1 MQGGSLRTARSLV
14 FALALITLL
23 AIAYL
28 SNRAW
33 QDYVE
38 SRTEGQAASQATR
51 ANERLLGWV
60 RDAETGQ
67 RGYLLTGR
75 AEYLVPYQQA
85 SAGITTELQ
94 QLRALQANYP
104 KQVALINRL
113 ESLISDKLTETRNTI
128 EAHDTK
134 GSAAALAIV
143 EDGRGQQ
150 LMDDIRAV
158 SQQIGA
164 AAEEQ
169 LTASRNSVR
178 QHTSQAR
185 LITLIGCAILFAI
198 LIGAFTA
205 NERSSKQRE
214 TLIAELA
221 EANRSSAEVR
231 DLLRTTFYSIGD
243 GVITTDGAGR
253 VQLMNSMAERLTGF
267 REGEAHGKAIEEIF
281 QPAAEGSRPAP
292 GNPLRAALNEG
303 SARAPL
309 STGSGAPIRLRGK
322 SGAEGFVEARATAI
336 RDDAGHIRGAVLVFR
351 DVTERIQSEE
361 RLRQTAKLESLGV
374 LAGGIAHD
382 FNNILVGILG
392 NASLLEEHFPPGSPG
407 RDLVD
412 GLQAA
417 GNRAAR
423 LTSQMLAYSGR
434 GKFVVG
440 ALDLSSEVH
449 EIASLVRASIPKNVE
464 LRLAT
469 ARGLPPVDAD
479 SAQLQQLIMNLV
491 INGAEAVGEDQGYV
505 EVTTSLERVAEKS
518 VIDVLGEALPPGR
531 YLVLSVKDSGHGMDE
546 ATRARI
552 FDPFFTTK
560 FTGRGLG
567 LAAALGI
574 VKGHGGAIEVQSA
587 PGDGAVF
594 RVYFPTA
601 QMAAGFDVETAKH
614 RARTSTPDAPAA

>member
-1 MQGGSLRTARSLV
+1 MHGGSLRTARSLV
-14 FALALITLL
+14 FALALVTLL

-33 QDYVE
+33 QDYVD

-85 SAGITTELQ
+85 PAGITTELQ
-94 QLRALQANYP
+94 QLRASQANYP

-113 ESLISDKLTETRNTI
+113 ERLIGDKLVETRNTI

-134 GSAAALAIV
+134 GPAAAMAIV
-143 EDGRGQQ
+143 EDGHGQQ

-185 LITLIGCAILFAI
+185 LVTLVGCAILLAI
-198 LIGAFTA
+198 LIGAFAA

-214 TLIAELA
+214 NLIAELA
-221 EANRSSAEVR
+221 EANRASAEVR

-243 GVITTDGAGR
+243 GVITTDGAGH

-267 REGEAHGKAIEEIF
+267 SEVEARGKPVEEIF
-281 QPAAEGSRPAP
+281 QTSAEGSRPAP

-303 SARAPL
+303 SAHAAVKMGL
-309 STGSGAPIRLRGK
+309 AASIRLRAK
-322 SGAEGFVEARATAI
+322 SGTEGFVEARATAI
-336 RDDAGHIRGAVLVFR
+336 RDEAGNLRGAVLVFR
-351 DVTERIQSEE
+351 DITERIQSEE

-392 NASLLEEHFPPGSPG
+392 NASLLEECFPPGSTE

-434 GKFVVG
+434 GKFVVR
-440 ALDLSSEVH
+440 ALDLSGEVD

-464 LRLAT
+464 LRLVT
-469 ARGLPPVDAD
+469 ARGLPTIDAD
-479 SAQLQQLIMNLV
+479 SAQLQQLIMNLI
-491 INGAEAVGEDQGYV
+491 INGAEAVGEGRGYV
-505 EVTTSLERVAEKS
+505 EVTTSLERVAEQS
-518 VIDVLGEALPPGR
+518 VTDVLGEAVAPGR

-574 VKGHGGAIEVQSA
+574 VKGHGGSIEVQSA
-587 PGDGAVF
+587 PGQGAAF
-594 RVYFPTA
+594 RVYFPA
-601 QMAAGFDVETAKH
+601 AEMASGFEMEPA
-614 RARTSTPDAPAA
+614 TPLTGASSQPPPGA

>member
-1 MQGGSLRTARSLV
+1 MQSGSLRTARSLV
-14 FALALITLL
+14 FAVALMTLL

-75 AEYLVPYQQA
+75 PEYLEPYRQA
-85 SAGITTELQ
+85 PAGITADLK
-94 QLRALQANYP
+94 QLRALQRSYP
-104 KQVALINRL
+104 QQVALIDRL
-113 ESLISDKLTETRNTI
+113 ERLIGEKLAETRDTI
-128 EAHDTK
+128 EARDKK

-143 EDGRGQQ
+143 ESGHGQR
-150 LMDDIRAV
+150 LMDEIRAV

-164 AAEEQ
+164 AADEQ
-169 LTASRNSVR
+169 LTESRNSVR

-185 LITLIGCAILFAI
+185 LVTLIGCAMLFAI
-198 LIGAFTA
+198 LIGAFAA
-205 NERSSKQRE
+205 NERSAKQRE
-214 TLIAELA
+214 NLIAELG
-221 EANRSSAEVR
+221 EANRASAEVR

-253 VQLMNSMAERLTGF
+253 VQLMNAMAERLTGF
-267 REGEAHGKAIEEIF
+267 SEGEAHGKPVEEIF
-281 QPAAEGSRPAP
+281 LTAAESSRPAP

-303 SARAPL
+303 PALNKGSAP
-309 STGSGAPIRLRGK
+309 PIRLRAK

-336 RDDAGHIRGAVLVFR
+336 RDGAGDLRGAVLVFR

-361 RLRQTAKLESLGV
+361 HLRQTAKLESLGV

-392 NASLLEEHFPPGSPG
+392 NASLLEAYFPPGSPEH
-407 RDLVD
+407 DLVD

-434 GKFVVG
+434 GKFVVR
-440 ALDLSSEVH
+440 ALDLSGEVE

-464 LRLAT
+464 LRLVM
-469 ARGLPPVDAD
+469 ARGMPTVDAD
-479 SAQLQQLIMNLV
+479 SAQLQQLIMNLI
-491 INGAEAVGEDQGYV
+491 INGAEAVGEGQGYV

-518 VIDVLGEALPPGR
+518 VTGVLGEALPPGR
-531 YLVLSVKDSGHGMDE
+531 YLVLAVKDSGHGMDE

-574 VKGHGGAIEVQSA
+574 VKGHGGAIEVQSE
-587 PGDGAVF
+587 PGHGAVF
-594 RVYFPTA
+594 RVYFPAPQIT
-601 QMAAGFDVETAKH
+601 AGFDAGPAV
-614 RARTSTPDAPAA
+614 RARSQPPPAA